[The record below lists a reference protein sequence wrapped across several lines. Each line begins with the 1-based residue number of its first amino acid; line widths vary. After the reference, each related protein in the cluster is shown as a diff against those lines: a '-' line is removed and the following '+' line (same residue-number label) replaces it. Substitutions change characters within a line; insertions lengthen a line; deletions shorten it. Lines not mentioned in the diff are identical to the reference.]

1 MEVTDLTMVIAGAG
15 RVVTVAVDGVE
26 VMGGPVG
33 GVPVAVAES
42 LTEPLLRSAW
52 VTCRWR

>member
-1 MEVTDLTMVIAGAG
+1 MEVTDLTTVSAGDWAT
-15 RVVTVAVDGVE
+15 VTEAVDGLE
-26 VMGGPVG
+26 VIGEPVG

-52 VTCRWR
+52 VSV

>member
-1 MEVTDLTMVIAGAG
+1 MEVTDLTTVRAG
-15 RVVTVAVDGVE
+15 VWVAVTEAIDGLE
-26 VMGGPVG
+26 VTGEPVG

-52 VTCRWR
+52 VRV